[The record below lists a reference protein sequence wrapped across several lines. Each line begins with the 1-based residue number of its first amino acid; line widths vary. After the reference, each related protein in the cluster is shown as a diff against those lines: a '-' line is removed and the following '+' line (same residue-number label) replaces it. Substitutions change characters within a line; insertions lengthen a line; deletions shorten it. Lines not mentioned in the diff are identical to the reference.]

1 MNLVCLF
8 PVLVLGFTLEAVGPV
23 HVFCFMVSAIDEH
36 SVWIQPYDIIMRR
49 VGRRDGGTSRVHL
62 KARAV
67 RITSIDQEPR
77 STRSPFMRRW
87 CDSDGSPVREKR
99 CNIS

>member
-36 SVWIQPYDIIMRR
+36 SVWIQPYDI
-49 VGRRDGGTSRVHL
+49 L
-62 KARAV
+62 
-67 RITSIDQEPR
+67 
-77 STRSPFMRRW
+77 
-87 CDSDGSPVREKR
+87 
-99 CNIS
+99 